1 MAYAPTAFPAGAT
14 LASQTMRDNDDG
26 LRTYLHMDIVG
37 GDLKAN
43 DWIDTRHVQPP
54 DQLPKRNL
62 QNGVT
67 GMAGGRLIRPF
78 ERYTFTTYT
87 ATGLNRKSGL
97 SVWEEVPETALTLP
111 LAASATIVFHWH
123 IAGVVGPDTTNT
135 SSPTSGTPVISVGE
149 KRVYIAPYLM
159 KFDEDLDTSKVDK
172 KSLVEIRQNVGGFR
186 PLAAGPPSDYRGGAA
201 EPYHWTGYGQRS
213 GVMIQSFTAEID
225 KPNVVHVGLAHW
237 SLVQRAMLL
246 NWSVSVEVYY
256 T

>member
-14 LASQTMRDNDDG
+14 LAAQTMRDTDDG
-26 LRTYLHMDIVG
+26 LRTYLHMDVAG
-37 GDLKAN
+37 GDLKAS
-43 DWIDTRHVQPP
+43 DWIETRHVQPP

-87 ATGLNRKSGL
+87 STGLNRKSNL
-97 SVWEEVPETALTLP
+97 AVWEEVPETALTLP
-111 LAASATIVFHWH
+111 LAASATIVLHWH
-123 IAGVVGPDTTNT
+123 VAGIVGPDVTNT
-135 SSPTSGTPVISVGE
+135 SSPAGGTPVIGAQE

-159 KFDEDLDTSKVDK
+159 KFDEDLDNSKVDK
-172 KSLVEIRQNVGGFR
+172 KGLVEIRQNTGGFR
-186 PLAAGPPSDYRGGAA
+186 AISGSDVRGGAA
-201 EPYHWTGYGQRS
+201 APYHWTGYGQRS